1 MRLAGKGSIDDASEY
16 SLGEDDKRFAGD
28 EDLDTYLETYEL
40 LKSKGYSSSAA
51 GDVAERM
58 TLHQEPMAKKTI
70 RFARIYDDSSTDN
83 QESSGIDRE
92 V

>member
-1 MRLAGKGSIDDASEY
+1 MRLAGNGSIDDASEY
-16 SLGEDDKRFAGD
+16 PLDGDDKRFAGD
-28 EDLDTYLETYEL
+28 DDLDIFLETYEL

-70 RFARIYDDSSTDN
+70 RFARIYDDPSTN
-83 QESSGIDRE
+83 SEESDISD
-92 V
+92 

>member
-1 MRLAGKGSIDDASEY
+1 MRLAGNGSIDDASEY
-16 SLGEDDKRFAGD
+16 SSDEDDKRFAGND
-28 EDLDTYLETYEL
+28 DLDIFLETYEL

-70 RFARIYDDSSTDN
+70 RFARIYDDTSTN
-83 QESSGIDRE
+83 SEESDISD
-92 V
+92 

>member
-1 MRLAGKGSIDDASEY
+1 M
-16 SLGEDDKRFAGD
+16 RFASGGSD
-28 EDLDTYLETYEL
+28 WESDEISPREDGEKFASEDLDTFLETYEL

-70 RFARIYDDSSTDN
+70 RFARIYDDTSADDNEGSSSN
-83 QESSGIDRE
+83 
-92 V
+92 